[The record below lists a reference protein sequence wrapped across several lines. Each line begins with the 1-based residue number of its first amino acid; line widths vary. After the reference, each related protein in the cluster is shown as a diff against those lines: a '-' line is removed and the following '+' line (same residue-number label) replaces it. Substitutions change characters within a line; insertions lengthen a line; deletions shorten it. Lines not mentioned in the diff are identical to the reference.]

1 MIKNDELVNKMF
13 DNLPEYISMKTK
25 VWGPTK
31 WFFLHSMTLAY
42 PKEIVENN
50 KYHQEVK
57 NSMYH
62 FLKHLGNVL
71 PCPICGDSYN
81 KYIQEEELQ
90 IENHLDSR
98 RDLFTFIYKIHEK
111 VNDKLGVPL
120 CDRPSLEEA
129 LRYYTKFVATGEI
142 PCTTT
147 TDEDRAKKRLKGC
160 TEGLVNYHSIV
171 NVLENGNLE
180 NSHLIKENFG
190 NSKKELF
197 RKESF
202 NKEYIIR
209 DVIYI
214 AIIIALAM
222 FIYWK
227 FYLK

>member
-1 MIKNDELVNKMF
+1 MIQNDKLANKMF
-13 DNLPEYISMKTK
+13 NNLPEYISMKTK
-25 VWGPTK
+25 VWGPTA

-42 PKEIVENN
+42 PKEIDENN

-57 NSMYH
+57 NSMYN

-90 IENHLDSR
+90 IKNHLGSR
-98 RDLFTFIYKIHEK
+98 KDLFTFIYKIHEK

-129 LRYYTKFVATGEI
+129 LRYYTKFIATGEI

-147 TDEDRAKKRLKGC
+147 TEEDRAKKRLKGC
-160 TEGLVNYHSIV
+160 TQGLINYHSIV
-171 NVLENGNLE
+171 NVLKNGNLE
-180 NSHLIKENFG
+180 KENFG
-190 NSKKELF
+190 ISKRELF

-202 NKEYIIR
+202 NKHYIIR
-209 DVIYI
+209 DIIYI
-214 AIIIALAM
+214 IIIIVLAM

-227 FYLK
+227 FYL